1 MKFSLPPLSLLLLT
15 ACVGALPEPEADLNT
30 LGVDSL
36 PADYSQRTFD
46 QFSAF
51 AWLGSFKS
59 ADLNFLV
66 EKAIK
71 ANHTLAQEAA
81 AVRLAEQNVRISDST
96 LWPNLGLSISTQRDD
111 TGIGSATQ
119 FGLSLTAGYEVDL
132 WGKLNAAQQRSQI
145 DLARQ
150 QASYLET
157 ERTLVRDVV
166 NAGFDASSATQLL
179 GLLNQRFTN
188 LTESLDVIERGYR
201 SGLNDALDVYLSRN
215 TLELERA
222 GIASQQQVQFE
233 SLTRLELLLGDY
245 PAAKLI
251 APANLQSLHL
261 EPIAAGIPANLLK
274 RRPDIQQAWLEL
286 LSADAGVAIAQR
298 NRFPTLNLSGS
309 LSDSSQ
315 ELDQL
320 LDGGSLVWRAAA
332 SLIQPLFQG
341 GRLAALEQQAKI
353 RLEQKEKRYLQVVFR
368 ALAEVENALSRG
380 QALNARYEAFVQAEQ
395 NADAALEL
403 AFDQYQRGLAPYT
416 TVLESQRRAFDAQ
429 TTLIQLQNQQL
440 KNRVDLLLALGGD
453 Y

>member
-1 MKFSLPPLSLLLLT
+1 MKFLLPPLSFLLLT
-15 ACVGALPEPEADLNT
+15 ACVGAQPEPEADLNT
-30 LGVDSL
+30 FGLDSL
-36 PADYSQRTFD
+36 PDEFSQRTLD
-46 QFSAF
+46 QFSAS

-71 ANHTLAQEAA
+71 ANRTLAQEAA

-96 LWPNLGLSISTQRDD
+96 LWPNLGLSLSTQRDD
-111 TGIGSATQ
+111 TGMGSATQ
-119 FGLSLTAGYEVDL
+119 SGLSLTAGYEVDL
-132 WGKLNAAQQRSQI
+132 WGRLNALQQQSQI
-145 DLARQ
+145 DLASQ
-150 QASYLET
+150 KASYREA

-222 GIASQQQVQFE
+222 GIANQQQIHFE

-245 PAAKLI
+245 PAAKL
-251 APANLQSLHL
+251 AVSANLQSLHL
-261 EPIAAGIPANLLK
+261 DPIAAGIPANLLS
-274 RRPDIQQAWLEL
+274 RRSDIQQAWLEL
-286 LSADAGVAIAQR
+286 LSADAGVAIAHR
-298 NRFPTLNLSGS
+298 NRFPALNLSGS

-315 ELDQL
+315 ELDEL
-320 LDGGSLVWRAAA
+320 LDGGSLMWRVAA

-341 GRLAALEQQAKI
+341 GRLAALEEQAKI
-353 RLEQKEKRYLQVVFR
+353 RLEQREKRYLEVVFR
-368 ALAEVENALSRG
+368 ALAEVENALSRE
-380 QALNARYEAFVQAEQ
+380 QALNARYEAFVRAEQ
-395 NADAALEL
+395 NAGTALEL

-416 TVLESQRRAFDAQ
+416 AVLESQRRAFDAQ

-440 KNRVDLLLALGGD
+440 KNRVNLLLALGGD

>member
-157 ERTLVRDVV
+157 KRTLVRDVV